1 MLLLLYY
8 YPISSYTILSHRD
21 LSILTSLILIL
32 ILILILDFRYEFR
45 EAALR
50 EAVLLLVR
58 AVAETYLHPTTPAPL
73 SVHTV
78 AGEGSVSMGTNGS
91 NNSNN
96 SNNAM
101 SSNSTSSSGSGSGS
115 GSDGP
120 STQALSSIEGHLV
133 VSLVFLQ
140 ARCSGECDVVPD
152 VAKR

>member
-1 MLLLLYY
+1 MHPSYFS
-8 YPISSYTILSHRD
+8 YPITLYHDVLSYGD
-21 LSILTSLILIL
+21 LSILPSLIL

-50 EAVLLLVR
+50 EAVLLLAR

-73 SVHTV
+73 SVHAV
-78 AGEGSVSMGTNGS
+78 AGEGSTSMGTNGS

-96 SNNAM
+96 AM
-101 SSNSTSSSGSGSGS
+101 SSSSSSGSGSGS
-115 GSDGP
+115 DGSA
-120 STQALSSIEGHLV
+120 TQALSSIEGHLV

-140 ARCSGECDVVPD
+140 ARCTGECDVVPD